1 MELPVLALLLLASGA
16 ARAGFESGEMM
27 LHLCQSNASICLA
40 YLEGVVDGAEALAW
54 HGVVTGVCVPE
65 RVESAEVRQIFLE
78 YAERQ
83 SEILKLPAG
92 MLVIDAL
99 REAWRCPP
107 QR

>member
-1 MELPVLALLLLASGA
+1 MKRIVLVVLLLSVGP
-16 ARAGFESGEMM
+16 ARAGFESGEML
-27 LHLCQSNASICLA
+27 LHLCHSNGSICLA

-65 RVESAEVRQIFLE
+65 RVESAEVREIFLE

-107 QR
+107 